1 MKPLSGL
8 ALLLTLLASIQIVA
22 QAPKAGSSS
31 AQPGLLTAAEL
42 RQLVPANVF
51 FEGQTAPTQLRN
63 SAGFRTAGG
72 KLVFAFLVDTSGY
85 ASDVAQKYQGYLI
98 TELPLALEGKKIQ
111 PGAYGVG
118 FPADGSFHVMDVG
131 GNDLA
136 TAPAHTDSELHRPV
150 PLQITK
156 SGAGYRIYF
165 GRRYVQV
172 QAE

>member
-1 MKPLSGL
+1 MKRLAGS
-8 ALLLTLLASIQIVA
+8 ALLLTLLASIPIVA
-22 QAPKAGSSS
+22 QSSKASSNS
-31 AQPGLLTAAEL
+31 TPGLLTAAEL
-42 RQLVPANVF
+42 KQLVPTNVF
-51 FEGQTAPTQLRN
+51 FEGQTAPSQLRN
-63 SAGFRTAGG
+63 SAGFRTSGG
-72 KLVFAFLVDTSGY
+72 KLVFVFLVDTSGY

-98 TELPLALEGKKIQ
+98 TEVPLTLEGKKIQ

-136 TAPAHTDSELHRPV
+136 TAPAHTDSQLHRPV

-156 SGAGYRIYF
+156 SSGGYRVYF
-165 GRRYVQV
+165 GRRYVQL

>member
-1 MKPLSGL
+1 MKRLFSYAFLL
-8 ALLLTLLASIQIVA
+8 ALLAWIPSEA
-22 QAPKAGSSS
+22 QSSKANSNSTS
-31 AQPGLLTAAEL
+31 ALLTAAEL
-42 RQLVPANVF
+42 KQLVPTNVF
-51 FEGQTAPTQLRN
+51 FEGQTAPAQLRN
-63 SAGFRTAGG
+63 SAGFRTSSG

-98 TELPLALEGKKIQ
+98 TEVPLTLEGKKIQ
-111 PGAYGVG
+111 PGSYGVG

-156 SGAGYRIYF
+156 SGAGYRVYF
-165 GRRYVQV
+165 GRRYVQL

>member
-1 MKPLSGL
+1 MKRISGI
-8 ALLLTLLASIQIVA
+8 ALLLALFAAMPIVA
-22 QAPKAGSSS
+22 QSSKASASS
-31 AQPGLLTAAEL
+31 AHAGLLTAAEL
-42 RQLVPANVF
+42 KQLVPASVF

-63 SAGFRTAGG
+63 SAGFRTSAG

-98 TELPLALEGKKIQ
+98 TEVPLTLEGKKISA
-111 PGAYGVG
+111 GAYGVG

-131 GNDLA
+131 GNELA

-150 PLQITK
+150 PLQIMK
-156 SGAGYRIYF
+156 SDAGYRVYF
-165 GRRYVQV
+165 GRRYVQI